1 MYYKMKQYDLALENQ
16 LECLK
21 IESKALPK
29 EHKTFAETYKNI
41 ATTYQKR
48 REFDEAIEFAQKCID
63 QLKLHDSE
71 GSTELNDAIRLL
83 KSIQIRRDNRK

>member
-1 MYYKMKQYDLALENQ
+1 MYYKMRQYDLALENQ
-16 LECLK
+16 LKCLE

-41 ATTYQKR
+41 ATTYEKR
-48 REFDEAIEFAQKCID
+48 RQFDEAIEFAQKCID

-71 GSTELNDAIRLL
+71 DRKELEDAMRLL
-83 KSIQIRRDNRK
+83 KRVQISRDNRK